1 MQEKKEVNKMEL
13 PGGLTLNMNKNIIKT
28 IVAAVIF
35 VIALILFLIINPI
48 VNIGPGMRGVVLNFG
63 KVTPRI
69 LGEGFNLVAP
79 IIYTVEKMDVST
91 RKYQTKA
98 DASSKDLQLV
108 TTHVTLNYEIEADAV
123 NQVYQQYRQNY
134 VSILI
139 DPALHEFLKATTA
152 KYTAEELITKREMVK
167 TEYKRLLTETLA
179 KSHIM
184 AKELFITEFEF
195 SKQFNTA
202 IEAKVQAEQEALT
215 ERNNLEKVK
224 YKAQQKITEATAQA
238 TAIKIQA
245 EAISKLGGKDYVQL
259 KAIEKWDGKL
269 PDQMIPGGT
278 VPFIN
283 LQYGG
288 KSKE

>member
-1 MQEKKEVNKMEL
+1 
-13 PGGLTLNMNKNIIKT
+13 
-28 IVAAVIF
+28 
-35 VIALILFLIINPI
+35 
-48 VNIGPGMRGVVLNFG
+48 
-63 KVTPRI
+63 
-69 LGEGFNLVAP
+69 
-79 IIYTVEKMDVST
+79 
-91 RKYQTKA
+91 
-98 DASSKDLQLV
+98 
-108 TTHVTLNYEIEADAV
+108 VTLNYEIEADAV
-123 NQVYQQYRQNY
+123 NQVFQQYRQNY

-179 KSHIM
+179 KSHIR

-215 ERNNLEKVK
+215 EKNNLEKVK
-224 YKAQQKITEATAQA
+224 YKAQQRITEATAQA
-238 TAIKIQA
+238 TAIRIQA
-245 EAISKLGGKDYVQL
+245 EAVSKLGGKDYVQL

-269 PDQMIPGGT
+269 PEQMIPGGT

-283 LQYGG
+283 LPFGG
-288 KSKE
+288 KSRE

>member
-1 MQEKKEVNKMEL
+1 MEMPRGADML
-13 PGGLTLNMNKNIIKT
+13 QTGRKSVKT
-28 IVAAVIF
+28 IVAVVIF
-35 VIALILFLIINPI
+35 IIAFILFWTINPI
-48 VNIGPGMRGVVLNFG
+48 VNVGPGMRGVVLNFG

-69 LGEGFNLVAP
+69 LGEGFNMVAP
-79 IIYTVEKMDVST
+79 IVYSVVLVDVST

-98 DASSKDLQLV
+98 DASSKDLQQV
-108 TTHVTLNYEIEADAV
+108 TTQVTLNYEVDAEFV
-123 NQVYQQYRQNY
+123 NMVYQQYRKDY

-167 TEYKRLLTETLA
+167 TEYKRMLVETLA
-179 KSHIM
+179 KSHIR
-184 AKELFITEFEF
+184 AKEIFITDFEF

-215 ERNNLEKVK
+215 EKNNLEKVK
-224 YKAQQKITEATAQA
+224 YKAQQRIAEATAQA

-245 EAISKLGGKDYVQL
+245 EAVNKQGGKDYVQL

-269 PDQMIPGGT
+269 PEQMIPGGT
-278 VPFIN
+278 VPFLS

-288 KSKE
+288 KAPRE

>member
-1 MQEKKEVNKMEL
+1 MDMPAGTDMRDMGRKSIKK
-13 PGGLTLNMNKNIIKT
+13 

-35 VIALILFLIINPI
+35 IIAFILFWIINPI
-48 VNIGPGMRGVVLNFG
+48 VNVGPGMRGVVLNFG

-69 LGEGFNLVAP
+69 LGEGFNMVAP
-79 IIYTVEKMDVST
+79 IVYSVEMVDVST
-91 RKYQTKA
+91 RKYETKA
-98 DASSKDLQLV
+98 DASSKDLQQV
-108 TTHVTLNYEIEADAV
+108 TTKVTLNYEIDPDAV
-123 NQVYQQYRQNY
+123 NVVYQQYRKNY

-167 TEYKRLLTETLA
+167 TEYKRMLVDTLA
-179 KSHIM
+179 KSHIR
-184 AKELFITEFEF
+184 AKEIFITDFEF

-215 ERNNLEKVK
+215 EKNNLEKVK
-224 YKAQQKITEATAQA
+224 YKAQQRITEATAQA

-245 EAISKLGGKDYVQL
+245 EAINKQGGKDYVQL

-269 PDQMIPGGT
+269 PEQMIPGGS
-278 VPFIN
+278 VPFLN
-283 LQYGG
+283 LQYGA

>member
-1 MQEKKEVNKMEL
+1 MESSK
-13 PGGLTLNMNKNIIKT
+13 GLNLNINQNVIKT
-28 IVAAVIF
+28 IVAVVVF
-35 VIALILFLIINPI
+35 VIALVLFLVINPV

-69 LGEGFNLVAP
+69 LGEGFNMVAP
-79 IIYTVEKMDVST
+79 IIYTVEKVDVST

-108 TTHVTLNYEIEADAV
+108 MTHVTLNYEIEADAV
-123 NQVYQQYRQNY
+123 NLVFQQYRQNY

-179 KSHIM
+179 KSHIL

-215 ERNNLEKVK
+215 EKNNLEKVK
-224 YKAQQKITEATAQA
+224 YKAQQRITEATAQA
-238 TAIKIQA
+238 TAIRIQA
-245 EAISKLGGKDYVQL
+245 EAVSKLGGKDYVQL

-269 PDQMIPGGT
+269 PEQMIPGST

-283 LQYGG
+283 LPFGT
-288 KSKE
+288 KSRE

>member
-1 MQEKKEVNKMEL
+1 MIEL
-13 PGGLTLNMNKNIIKT
+13 PKKIDPNFSRSAIKT
-28 IVAAVIF
+28 VVAVVIF
-35 VIALILFLIINPI
+35 IIALILFLAINPV

-69 LGEGFNLVAP
+69 LGEGFNIVAP
-79 IIYTVEKMDVST
+79 IIYSVEKVDVST

-108 TTHVTLNYEIEADAV
+108 MTHVTLNYEIEADAV
-123 NQVYQQYRQNY
+123 NLVFQQYRQNY

-179 KSHIM
+179 KSHIL

-215 ERNNLEKVK
+215 EKNNLEKVK
-224 YKAQQKITEATAQA
+224 YKAQQRITEATAQA
-238 TAIKIQA
+238 TAIRIQA
-245 EAISKLGGKDYVQL
+245 EAVSKLGGKDYVQL

-269 PDQMIPGGT
+269 PEQMIPGGT

-283 LQYGG
+283 LPFGA
-288 KSKE
+288 KSRD

>member
-1 MQEKKEVNKMEL
+1 MRM
-13 PGGLTLNMNKNIIKT
+13 PLNIKTDIIKT
-28 IVAAVIF
+28 DLIQNNKKIIKMVVAGVIF
-35 VIALILFLIINPI
+35 IIALILFSIINPI

-69 LGEGFNLVAP
+69 LGEGFNIVAP
-79 IIYTVEKMDVST
+79 ILYSVEKVDVST

-108 TTHVTLNYEIEADAV
+108 MTHVTLNYEIEADMV
-123 NQVYQQYRQNY
+123 NLVFQQYRQNY

-179 KSHIM
+179 KSHIR

-215 ERNNLEKVK
+215 EKNNLEKVK
-224 YKAQQKITEATAQA
+224 YKAQQRITEATAQA
-238 TAIKIQA
+238 TAIRIQA
-245 EAISKLGGKDYVQL
+245 EAVNKQGGKDYVQL

-269 PDQMIPGGT
+269 PEQMIPGGT

-283 LQYGG
+283 LRDGG
-288 KSKE
+288 KSKD